1 MADDLERIPLNK
13 WNLLSGALLTLLVL
27 GIGVTFLFIG
37 IFEDIEDLVILGSIF
52 LVFTVFV
59 GICVFST
66 VIRPYIKS
74 GRVEDEDFTRSYK
87 HESVGFSRSDNDLKS
102 TAASFERIRIDSEE
116 DGQSIHGQRRAE
128 SVIVDVKS
136 RANSAHSLQ
145 PPTETYGQ
153 KKRVTFY

>member
-1 MADDLERIPLNK
+1 MADDLGRTPLNK
-13 WNLLSGALLTLLVL
+13 WNLLSGVLLTLFVL

-52 LVFTVFV
+52 LVFTIFV

-74 GRVEDEDFTRSYK
+74 GRVEDEDFIRSYS
-87 HESVGFSRSDNDLKS
+87 HENVGFSRSDNDLKS
-102 TAASFERIRIDSEE
+102 TVASFERIQIGNEQDDESID
-116 DGQSIHGQRRAE
+116 GHRRAE

-136 RANSAHSLQ
+136 RVNSAHSLQ
-145 PPTETYGQ
+145 RPVETYGK